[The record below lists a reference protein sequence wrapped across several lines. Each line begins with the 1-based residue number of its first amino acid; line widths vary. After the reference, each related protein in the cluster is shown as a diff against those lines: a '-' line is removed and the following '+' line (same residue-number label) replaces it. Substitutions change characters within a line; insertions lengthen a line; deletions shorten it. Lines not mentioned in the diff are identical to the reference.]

1 LAPRRIP
8 KISAPLPQLLDNHS
22 KTFPAS
28 PFVAMAGRAS
38 LNAKNLEALGTARLA
53 ALLLQHTEGN
63 AAARRVLRLA
73 LAEQRGPLEMA
84 QEVRR
89 RLAAVERSS
98 SWLDQKRRDAL
109 LADLDRQRQAIAG
122 PIAAHDPDLA
132 VELLWRFLD
141 LASSLQDRCDCS
153 DDAELPL
160 FHQASADLGQV
171 ACRVMGSTAALAEQV
186 AVALLEN
193 EGGEYDH
200 LIEHLKE
207 ALKPAGLEQLRQIME
222 AKRPPRRSDVKQADG
237 DTASFDGEE
246 DEAAEDGNGY
256 IYAPTFNSDYE
267 PGDDED
273 FEVEYDVDFEFDY
286 DNEIESG
293 YEQDGEDEDE
303 DDEDYDLDP
312 DPHDR
317 GQTVRLAMLA
327 IADALGDAE
336 AYLAEYRDHEPTAL
350 KRPLVAARI
359 AQRLTTAG
367 RAEEA
372 LALLDAAQ
380 PLPHQTPPGP
390 GPWIDARIAALE
402 QLERGAEAQQLR
414 WKFALVRLS
423 SQHLRDYLKRLPA
436 FEDGEA
442 QERALDLVLQHPY
455 LGPALEFL
463 HQWPD
468 RRRTARLILARP
480 DELVRA
486 DEKVLAVVAEALEA
500 EQPLAATL
508 CLRALIESIV
518 EQARSNRYRHAARH
532 LASCRRLAG
541 AVEAWGTIPDH
552 NTYLSDLLYA
562 YGHRAG
568 FMNQL
573 DPDSLFISKLPG
585 DQLEADW
592 RP

>member
-1 LAPRRIP
+1 
-8 KISAPLPQLLDNHS
+8 
-22 KTFPAS
+22 
-28 PFVAMAGRAS
+28 MAGRAS
-38 LNAKNLEALGTARLA
+38 LNAKNLEALGPARLA
-53 ALLLQHTEGN
+53 ELLLQHTEGN
-63 AAARRVLRLA
+63 AAARRALRLA
-73 LAEQRGPLEMA
+73 LAEQRGPLELA
-84 QEVRR
+84 QEVRKQ
-89 RLAAVERSS
+89 LAAVERSS

-109 LADLDRQRQAIAG
+109 LADLDRQRQAMVG

-171 ACRVMGSTAALAEQV
+171 ACRAKGSTAALAEQL
-186 AVALLEN
+186 AAALLEN
-193 EGGEYDH
+193 EGGQYDH

-207 ALKPAGLEQLRQIME
+207 ALKPEGLEQLRQMME
-222 AKRPPRRSDVKQADG
+222 AKRPPRRSDVKHADEEA
-237 DTASFDGEE
+237 ASFDGEE

-256 IYAPTFNSDYE
+256 IDAPAFNSDYE
-267 PGDDED
+267 PDGDED
-273 FEVEYDVDFEFDY
+273 FEVECDVDFESDY
-286 DNEIESG
+286 DDERESG
-293 YEQDGEDEDE
+293 YEEDDE
-303 DDEDYDLDP
+303 DEDYDLDP

-359 AQRLTTAG
+359 AQRLTAAG

-372 LALLDAAQ
+372 LALLDAAKPSADQ
-380 PLPHQTPPGP
+380 APPGP
-390 GPWIDARIAALE
+390 GPWIDARIAALD
-402 QLERGAEAQQLR
+402 QLERGEEAQQVR
-414 WKFALVRLS
+414 WRFALLRLS
-423 SQHLRDYLKRLPA
+423 SQHLRDHLKRLPA

-442 QERALDLVLQHPY
+442 QEQALDLVLQHPY

-463 HQWPD
+463 HHWPD
-468 RRRTARLILARP
+468 RRRAARLILARP

-486 DEKVLAVVAEALEA
+486 DEKVLGVVAEALEA

-508 CLRALIESIV
+508 CLRALIEAIV
-518 EQARSNRYRHAARH
+518 EQARSNRYRHAVRH

-541 AVEAWGTIPDH
+541 AIEAWGAIPDH
-552 NTYLSDLLYA
+552 NTYVMDLLHA
-562 YGHRAG
+562 YGRRMG
-568 FMNQL
+568 FLTKL
-573 DPDSLFISKLPG
+573 DFDNLLLDELPVN
-585 DQLEADW
+585 QLEADW
-592 RP
+592 GP

>member
-1 LAPRRIP
+1 
-8 KISAPLPQLLDNHS
+8 
-22 KTFPAS
+22 
-28 PFVAMAGRAS
+28 MAGRAS

-63 AAARRVLRLA
+63 AAARRALRLA
-73 LAEQRGPLEMA
+73 LAEQRGPLELA
-84 QEVRR
+84 QEVRK

-153 DDAELPL
+153 DGAELPL

-171 ACRVMGSTAALAEQV
+171 ACRAKGSTAALAEQV
-186 AVALLEN
+186 AAALLEN
-193 EGGEYDH
+193 EGGEVDH

-207 ALKPAGLEQLRQIME
+207 ALQPDGLEQLRQIME

-237 DTASFDGEE
+237 EAASFDGDDE
-246 DEAAEDGNGY
+246 DEPAADGDSY

-267 PGDDED
+267 PVDDED
-273 FEVEYDVDFEFDY
+273 FDVDFELD
-286 DNEIESG
+286 DDDESESG
-293 YEQDGEDEDE
+293 YQAYDEDE
-303 DDEDYDLDP
+303 DGEDEDYDLDP
-312 DPHDR
+312 DPRDR

-350 KRPLVAARI
+350 KRPLVAARV
-359 AQRLTTAG
+359 AQRLTAAG

-390 GPWIDARIAALE
+390 GPWIDARIAALD
-402 QLERGAEAQQLR
+402 QLERGEEAQQLR
-414 WKFALVRLS
+414 WKFGLLRLS
-423 SQHLRDYLKRLPA
+423 NQHLRDYLKRLPA

-468 RRRTARLILARP
+468 RRRAARLILARP
-480 DELVRA
+480 AELERA
-486 DEKVLAVVAEALEA
+486 DEKVLGVVAEALEA

-508 CLRALIESIV
+508 CLRALIEAIV
-518 EQARSNRYRHAARH
+518 EQARSNRYRHAVRH

-541 AVEAWGTIPDH
+541 AIEAWGAIPDH
-552 NTYLSDLLYA
+552 NTYISELLYA

-573 DPDSLFISKLPG
+573 DSDILLLPELPEE
-585 DQLEADW
+585 QLEADW
-592 RP
+592 EP

>member
-1 LAPRRIP
+1 
-8 KISAPLPQLLDNHS
+8 
-22 KTFPAS
+22 
-28 PFVAMAGRAS
+28 MAGRAS
-38 LNAKNLEALGTARLA
+38 LNAKNLEALGPARLA

-63 AAARRVLRLA
+63 AAARRALRLA
-73 LAEQRGPLEMA
+73 LAEQQGPLEMA
-84 QEVRR
+84 QEVCK
-89 RLAAVERSS
+89 RLAAVERSG

-141 LASSLQDRCDCS
+141 LAKSLADRCHCS

-171 ACRVMGSTAALAEQV
+171 ACRAKGSTAALAEQV
-186 AVALLEN
+186 AAALLEN
-193 EGGEYDH
+193 DIGQYDH

-207 ALKPAGLEQLRQIME
+207 ALKPEGLEQLRQMME
-222 AKRPPRRSDVKQADG
+222 AHRPPRRSDAKQADG
-237 DTASFDGEE
+237 EAASFDGEE
-246 DEAAEDGNGY
+246 EDDEEAANGDGSIGTPY
-256 IYAPTFNSDYE
+256 
-267 PGDDED
+267 
-273 FEVEYDVDFEFDY
+273 FDGR
-286 DNEIESG
+286 DWLV
-293 YEQDGEDEDE
+293 DE
-303 DDEDYDLDP
+303 DDFGADFEPDFDSDDDEADYEADDPDLDP
-312 DPHDR
+312 NPHDR

-336 AYLAEYRDHEPTAL
+336 AYLAEYRDHQPAAL
-350 KRPLVAARI
+350 KQPLVAARV
-359 AQRLTTAG
+359 AQRLTAAG

-390 GPWIDARIAALE
+390 GPWIDARIAALD
-402 QLERGAEAQQLR
+402 QLERGEEAQQLR
-414 WKFALVRLS
+414 WRFALLRLS
-423 SQHLRDYLKRLPA
+423 SQHLRDHLKRLPA

-480 DELVRA
+480 AELERA
-486 DEKVLAVVAEALEA
+486 DEKVLGVVAEALEA

-508 CLRALIESIV
+508 CLRVLIEAIV
-518 EQARSNRYRHAARH
+518 EQARSNRYRHAVRH

-541 AVEAWGTIPDH
+541 AIEAWGEIPDH
-552 NTYLSDLLYA
+552 NTYIMDLLYA
-562 YGHRAG
+562 YVHRMG
-568 FMNQL
+568 FLTKL
-573 DPDSLFISKLPG
+573 DFDNLLLDELPEN
-585 DQLEADW
+585 QLEADW
-592 RP
+592 GP

>member
-1 LAPRRIP
+1 
-8 KISAPLPQLLDNHS
+8 
-22 KTFPAS
+22 
-28 PFVAMAGRAS
+28 MAGRAS
-38 LNAKNLEALGTARLA
+38 LNAKNLEALGPARLA
-53 ALLLQHTEGN
+53 ELLLQHTEGN
-63 AAARRVLRLA
+63 AAARRALRLA

-84 QEVRR
+84 QEVRK

-171 ACRVMGSTAALAEQV
+171 ACRAKGSTAALAEQV
-186 AVALLEN
+186 AAALLEN
-193 EGGEYDH
+193 EGGEVDH

-207 ALKPAGLEQLRQIME
+207 ALKPEGLEQLRQMME
-222 AKRPPRRSDVKQADG
+222 AKRPPRRSDVKQAAG
-237 DTASFDGEE
+237 EAASFDGED
-246 DEAAEDGNGY
+246 DEAAQDDNDY

-267 PGDDED
+267 PDDDED
-273 FEVEYDVDFEFDY
+273 FEAEYDVDFESDY
-286 DNEIESG
+286 DDESESG
-293 YEQDGEDEDE
+293 YEE

-312 DPHDR
+312 DPYDR

-336 AYLAEYRDHEPTAL
+336 AYLAEYRDHQPTAL
-350 KRPLVAARI
+350 KRPLVAARV
-359 AQRLTTAG
+359 AQRLTAAG

-372 LALLDAAQ
+372 LALLDAAK
-380 PLPHQTPPGP
+380 PSADQTPPGP
-390 GPWIDARIAALE
+390 GPWIDARIAALD
-402 QLERGAEAQQLR
+402 QLERGEEAQQLR
-414 WKFALVRLS
+414 RTFGLLRLS

-463 HQWPD
+463 HHWPD

-480 DELVRA
+480 AELDRA
-486 DEKVLAVVAEALEA
+486 DEQLLGVVAEALEA

-518 EQARSNRYRHAARH
+518 EQARSNHYRHAVRH

-541 AVEAWGTIPDH
+541 AIEAWGAIPDH
-552 NTYLSDLLYA
+552 NTYISELLYA

-573 DPDSLFISKLPG
+573 DSDILLLPELPEE
-585 DQLEADW
+585 QLEADW
-592 RP
+592 GP

>member
-1 LAPRRIP
+1 
-8 KISAPLPQLLDNHS
+8 
-22 KTFPAS
+22 
-28 PFVAMAGRAS
+28 MAGRAS

-63 AAARRVLRLA
+63 AAARRALRLA

-84 QEVRR
+84 QEVRK

-153 DDAELPL
+153 DEGELPL

-171 ACRVMGSTAALAEQV
+171 ACRAKGSTAVLAEQV
-186 AVALLEN
+186 AAALLEN
-193 EGGEYDH
+193 EGGEVDH

-207 ALKPAGLEQLRQIME
+207 ALKPEGLEQLRQIME
-222 AKRPPRRSDVKQADG
+222 AKRPPRRSDAKQADAE
-237 DTASFDGEE
+237 DANFDGEE
-246 DEAAEDGNGY
+246 DE
-256 IYAPTFNSDYE
+256 
-267 PGDDED
+267 
-273 FEVEYDVDFEFDY
+273 
-286 DNEIESG
+286 
-293 YEQDGEDEDE
+293 DEDE
-303 DDEDYDLDP
+303 ADGDGSIGTAYFDGRDWLVDEDDFGADFEPDFDSDDDEADDDEAEYEADDDDPDLDP
-312 DPHDR
+312 NPHDR

-350 KRPLVAARI
+350 KRPLVAARV
-359 AQRLTTAG
+359 AQRLTAAG

-380 PLPHQTPPGP
+380 PLPHQTPPGH
-390 GPWIDARIAALE
+390 GPWIDARIAALD
-402 QLERGAEAQQLR
+402 QLKRGEEAQQLR
-414 WKFALVRLS
+414 WKFALLRLS
-423 SQHLRDYLKRLPA
+423 NQHLRDHLKRLPA

-442 QERALDLVLQHPY
+442 QERALDLVLEHPY
-455 LGPALEFL
+455 LGSALEFL
-463 HQWPD
+463 HHWPD
-468 RRRTARLILARP
+468 RRRCASLILARP
-480 DELVRA
+480 AELDHA
-486 DEKVLAVVAEALEA
+486 DEKVLSAVAEALEVD
-500 EQPLAATL
+500 QPLAATF
-508 CLRALIESIV
+508 CLRAMIESIL
-518 EQARSNRYRHAARH
+518 ENARSNRYRHAVRH

-541 AVEAWGTIPDH
+541 AIGVWGAIPDH
-552 NTYLSDLLYA
+552 NTYLSELLYA

-573 DPDSLFISKLPG
+573 DSDILLLPELPG
-585 DQLEADW
+585 GQL
-592 RP
+592 

>member
-1 LAPRRIP
+1 VHSGFKRFP
-8 KISAPLPQLLDNHS
+8 SQSFLLLH
-22 KTFPAS
+22 
-28 PFVAMAGRAS
+28 PFIAMAGRAS

-63 AAARRVLRLA
+63 AAARRALRLA

-84 QEVRR
+84 QEVRK
-89 RLAAVERSS
+89 RLAAVERSN

-141 LASSLQDRCDCS
+141 LASSLQDRCDCR

-171 ACRVMGSTAALAEQV
+171 ACRAKGSTAALAEQV

-207 ALKPAGLEQLRQIME
+207 ALKPDGLRLLRQMMD

-237 DTASFDGEE
+237 EDASFDGED
-246 DEAAEDGNGY
+246 DETAEDGNGY
-256 IYAPTFNSDYE
+256 IYVPTFNSDYE
-267 PGDDED
+267 PDDDEG
-273 FEVEYDVDFEFDY
+273 FKAGYAVDFESDY
-286 DNEIESG
+286 DDENGSG
-293 YEQDGEDEDE
+293 YQEDGEDEDDECVDE
-303 DDEDYDLDP
+303 DQDYDLDP

-336 AYLAEYRDHEPTAL
+336 AYLAEDRDHEPTAL

-359 AQRLTTAG
+359 AQRLTAAG
-367 RAEEA
+367 RAEES

-390 GPWIDARIAALE
+390 GPWIDARIAALD

-463 HQWPD
+463 NQWPD
-468 RRRTARLILARP
+468 RRRAARLILARP

-486 DEKVLAVVAEALEA
+486 DEKVLGVVAEALEA

-508 CLRALIESIV
+508 CLRALIEAIV
-518 EQARSNRYRHAARH
+518 EQARSNRYRHAVRH

-541 AVEAWGTIPDH
+541 AIEAWGAIPDH
-552 NTYLSDLLYA
+552 NTYISELLYA

-573 DPDSLFISKLPG
+573 DSDILLLHELPG
-585 DQLEADW
+585 EQLAAD
-592 RP
+592 

>member
-1 LAPRRIP
+1 
-8 KISAPLPQLLDNHS
+8 
-22 KTFPAS
+22 
-28 PFVAMAGRAS
+28 MAGRAS

-63 AAARRVLRLA
+63 AAARRALRLA

-84 QEVRR
+84 QEVRK

-171 ACRVMGSTAALAEQV
+171 ACRAKGSTAALAEQV
-186 AVALLEN
+186 AAALLEN

-200 LIEHLKE
+200 LIEHLKG
-207 ALKPAGLEQLRQIME
+207 ALKPEGLGQLRQIME
-222 AKRPPRRSDVKQADG
+222 AQRPLRRSDAKQADG
-237 DTASFDGEE
+237 EAASFDGEE

-267 PGDDED
+267 PDDDEG
-273 FEVEYDVDFEFDY
+273 FEAEYDVDFESDY
-286 DNEIESG
+286 DDENGSG
-293 YEQDGEDEDE
+293 YQEDGEDEDDEYE
-303 DDEDYDLDP
+303 DEDQDYDLDP
-312 DPHDR
+312 DPRDR

-359 AQRLTTAG
+359 AQRLTAAG
-367 RAEEA
+367 RAEES

-390 GPWIDARIAALE
+390 GPWIDARIAALD

-468 RRRTARLILARP
+468 RRRAARLILARP

-486 DEKVLAVVAEALEA
+486 DEKVLGVVAEALEA

-518 EQARSNRYRHAARH
+518 EQARSNRYRHAVRY

-541 AVEAWGTIPDH
+541 AIEAWGAIPDH
-552 NTYLSDLLYA
+552 NSYINELLYA
-562 YGHRAG
+562 YGHRVG

-573 DPDSLFISKLPG
+573 DPDTLLVPKLPG
-585 DQLEADW
+585 DQLAADW

>member
-1 LAPRRIP
+1 
-8 KISAPLPQLLDNHS
+8 
-22 KTFPAS
+22 
-28 PFVAMAGRAS
+28 MAGRAS
-38 LNAKNLEALGTARLA
+38 LNAKNLEALGAARLA
-53 ALLLQHTEGN
+53 ALLLLHTEGN
-63 AAARRVLRLA
+63 AAARRALRLA

-84 QEVRR
+84 QEVRK

-109 LADLDRQRQAIAG
+109 LADLDRQRQAITG

-171 ACRVMGSTAALAEQV
+171 ACRAKGSTAALAEQV
-186 AVALLEN
+186 AAALLEN
-193 EGGEYDH
+193 EGGEVDH

-207 ALKPAGLEQLRQIME
+207 ALKPEGLEQLRQLME
-222 AKRPPRRSDVKQADG
+222 ANRPPRRSDVKQADG
-237 DTASFDGEE
+237 EAASFDGEA

-256 IYAPTFNSDYE
+256 IYVPTFNSDYE
-267 PGDDED
+267 PGDDEG
-273 FEVEYDVDFEFDY
+273 FDVDFESDC
-286 DNEIESG
+286 DDECELG
-293 YEQDGEDEDE
+293 YEE

-350 KRPLVAARI
+350 KRPLVAARV
-359 AQRLTTAG
+359 AQRLTAAG

-390 GPWIDARIAALE
+390 GPWIDARIGALE

-414 WKFALVRLS
+414 WKFALLRLS
-423 SQHLRDYLKRLPA
+423 SQHLCDYLKRLPA

-468 RRRTARLILARP
+468 RRRAARLILARP

-486 DEKVLAVVAEALEA
+486 DEKVLGVVAEALAA

-508 CLRALIESIV
+508 CLRALIETIL
-518 EQARSNRYRHAARH
+518 EQARSNRYRHAVRH

-541 AVEAWGTIPDH
+541 AIEAWGAIPDH
-552 NTYLSDLLYA
+552 NSYINELLYA
-562 YGHRAG
+562 YGHRVG

-573 DPDSLFISKLPG
+573 DSDILLLPELPG
-585 DQLEADW
+585 EQLAADW
-592 RP
+592 GP

>member
-1 LAPRRIP
+1 
-8 KISAPLPQLLDNHS
+8 
-22 KTFPAS
+22 
-28 PFVAMAGRAS
+28 MAGRAS

-53 ALLLQHTEGN
+53 ALLLLHTEGN
-63 AAARRVLRLA
+63 AAARRALRLA

-84 QEVRR
+84 QEVRK

-141 LASSLQDRCDCS
+141 LASSLQVRCDCS

-171 ACRVMGSTAALAEQV
+171 ACRAKGSTVALAEQV
-186 AVALLEN
+186 ATALLEN
-193 EGGEYDH
+193 EGGEVDH

-207 ALKPAGLEQLRQIME
+207 ALKPEGLEQLRQLME
-222 AKRPPRRSDVKQADG
+222 ANRPPRRSDVKQADG
-237 DTASFDGEE
+237 EAASFDGEA

-273 FEVEYDVDFEFDY
+273 FDVDFESDC
-286 DNEIESG
+286 DDESESG
-293 YEQDGEDEDE
+293 YEE

-350 KRPLVAARI
+350 KRPLVAARV
-359 AQRLTTAG
+359 AQRLTAAG

-390 GPWIDARIAALE
+390 GPWIDASIGALE

-414 WKFALVRLS
+414 WKFALLRLS
-423 SQHLRDYLKRLPA
+423 SQHLCDYLKRLPA

-486 DEKVLAVVAEALEA
+486 DEKVLGVVAEALAA

-508 CLRALIESIV
+508 CLRALIETIL
-518 EQARSNRYRHAARH
+518 EQARSNRYRHAVRH

-541 AVEAWGTIPDH
+541 AIEAWGAIPDH
-552 NTYLSDLLYA
+552 NSYINELLYA
-562 YGHRAG
+562 YGHRVG

-573 DPDSLFISKLPG
+573 DSDILLLPELPG
-585 DQLEADW
+585 EQLAADW
-592 RP
+592 GP

>member
-1 LAPRRIP
+1 
-8 KISAPLPQLLDNHS
+8 
-22 KTFPAS
+22 
-28 PFVAMAGRAS
+28 MAGRAS

-53 ALLLQHTEGN
+53 ALLLQHTQGN
-63 AAARRVLRLA
+63 AAARRALRLA

-84 QEVRR
+84 QEVRK

-109 LADLDRQRQAIAG
+109 LADLDRQRLAIAG

-153 DDAELPL
+153 DEGELPL

-171 ACRVMGSTAALAEQV
+171 ACRAKGSTAALAEQV
-186 AVALLEN
+186 AAALLEN

-207 ALKPAGLEQLRQIME
+207 ALKPEGLEQLRQIME
-222 AKRPPRRSDVKQADG
+222 AKRPPPRSDVKQADG
-237 DTASFDGEE
+237 EAASF
-246 DEAAEDGNGY
+246 
-256 IYAPTFNSDYE
+256 
-267 PGDDED
+267 
-273 FEVEYDVDFEFDY
+273 
-286 DNEIESG
+286 
-293 YEQDGEDEDE
+293 DGEDEDE
-303 DDEDYDLDP
+303 AADEAATDGDGSIGTPYFDGRDWLVDDDDFDADFEPDFDLDDEAYDDEAEYTANDDDPDLDP
-312 DPHDR
+312 DPYDLR
-317 GQTVRLAMLA
+317 QTVRLAMLA
-327 IADALGDAE
+327 IADALGNAE

-350 KRPLVAARI
+350 KRPLVAARV
-359 AQRLTTAG
+359 AQRLTAAG

-390 GPWIDARIAALE
+390 GPWIDARIAALD
-402 QLERGAEAQQLR
+402 QLERSAEAQQLR
-414 WKFALVRLS
+414 WKFALLRLS

-468 RRRTARLILARP
+468 RRRAARLILARP
-480 DELVRA
+480 AELERA
-486 DEKVLAVVAEALEA
+486 DEKLLGVVAEALEA

-508 CLRALIESIV
+508 CLRALIEAIV
-518 EQARSNRYRHAARH
+518 EQARSNRYRHAVRH

-541 AVEAWGTIPDH
+541 AIEAWGAIPDH
-552 NTYLSDLLYA
+552 NTYISELLYA

-573 DPDSLFISKLPG
+573 DSDILLLPELPEE
-585 DQLEADW
+585 QLEADW
-592 RP
+592 EP

>member
-1 LAPRRIP
+1 
-8 KISAPLPQLLDNHS
+8 
-22 KTFPAS
+22 
-28 PFVAMAGRAS
+28 MAGRAS

-63 AAARRVLRLA
+63 AAARRALRLA

-84 QEVRR
+84 QEVRK
-89 RLAAVERSS
+89 RLAAVERSN
-98 SWLDQKRRDAL
+98 SWLDQKRRDVL

-122 PIAAHDPDLA
+122 PIAAHDHDLA

-171 ACRVMGSTAALAEQV
+171 ACRAKGSTAALAEQV

-207 ALKPAGLEQLRQIME
+207 ALKPDGLRLLRQMME

-237 DTASFDGEE
+237 EAASFDGED
-246 DEAAEDGNGY
+246 DETAEDGNGY
-256 IYAPTFNSDYE
+256 TYAPTFNSGYE
-267 PGDDED
+267 PDDDEG
-273 FEVEYDVDFEFDY
+273 FKAGYDVDFESDY
-286 DNEIESG
+286 DDENWSG
-293 YEQDGEDEDE
+293 YQEDGEDEDDEYADE
-303 DDEDYDLDP
+303 DQDYDLDP
-312 DPHDR
+312 DPSDR

-350 KRPLVAARI
+350 KRPLVAARV

-367 RAEEA
+367 RAAEA

-390 GPWIDARIAALE
+390 GPWIDARIAALD
-402 QLERGAEAQQLR
+402 QLERGEEAQQMR
-414 WKFALVRLS
+414 WKFALLRLS

-463 HQWPD
+463 HQWHD
-468 RRRTARLILARP
+468 RRRCASLILARP
-480 DELVRA
+480 DELARA
-486 DEKVLAVVAEALEA
+486 DEKVLGVVAEALEA
-500 EQPLAATL
+500 DQPLAATL
-508 CLRALIESIV
+508 CLRALIEAIL
-518 EQARSNRYRHAARH
+518 ENARSNRYRHAVRH

-541 AVEAWGTIPDH
+541 AIEAWGTIPDH
-552 NTYLSDLLYA
+552 NTYISELLYA
-562 YGHRAG
+562 YGNRAG
-568 FMNQL
+568 FINQL

>member
-1 LAPRRIP
+1 
-8 KISAPLPQLLDNHS
+8 
-22 KTFPAS
+22 
-28 PFVAMAGRAS
+28 MAGRAS

-53 ALLLQHTEGN
+53 ALLLLHTEGN
-63 AAARRVLRLA
+63 AVARRALRLA
-73 LAEQRGPLEMA
+73 LAEQQGPLEMA
-84 QEVRR
+84 QEVRK

-109 LADLDRQRQAIAG
+109 LADLDRQRQAMVG

-153 DDAELPL
+153 DEAELPL

-171 ACRVMGSTAALAEQV
+171 ACRAKGSTAALAEQV
-186 AVALLEN
+186 AAALLEN

-207 ALKPAGLEQLRQIME
+207 ALKPDGLEQLRQMME
-222 AKRPPRRSDVKQADG
+222 AKRPRRRSDVKQADG
-237 DTASFDGEE
+237 EAASFDGDDE

-267 PGDDED
+267 PDGDEG
-273 FEVEYDVDFEFDY
+273 FEVEYDVDFESDY
-286 DNEIESG
+286 DDESEFG
-293 YEQDGEDEDE
+293 YQEDGEDE

-312 DPHDR
+312 DPRDR

-336 AYLAEYRDHEPTAL
+336 AYLAEYRDHDPTAL

-359 AQRLTTAG
+359 AQRLSAAG
-367 RAEEA
+367 RAAEA

-390 GPWIDARIAALE
+390 GPWIDARIAALD
-402 QLERGAEAQQLR
+402 QLERGEEAQQLR
-414 WKFALVRLS
+414 WKFALLRLS
-423 SQHLRDYLKRLPA
+423 NQHLRDYLKRLPA

-468 RRRTARLILARP
+468 RRRCARLILARP
-480 DELVRA
+480 AELDRA
-486 DEKVLAVVAEALEA
+486 DEKVLGVVAEALEA

-518 EQARSNRYRHAARH
+518 EQARSNRYRHAVRH

-541 AVEAWGTIPDH
+541 AIEAWGAIPDH
-552 NTYLSDLLYA
+552 NTYISDLLHA
-562 YGHRAG
+562 YGHRMG
-568 FMNQL
+568 FLTKL
-573 DPDSLFISKLPG
+573 DFDNLLLDELPVN
-585 DQLEADW
+585 QLEADW
-592 RP
+592 EP

>member
-1 LAPRRIP
+1 
-8 KISAPLPQLLDNHS
+8 
-22 KTFPAS
+22 
-28 PFVAMAGRAS
+28 MAGRAS

-53 ALLLQHTEGN
+53 ELLLQHTEGN
-63 AAARRVLRLA
+63 AAARRALRLA

-84 QEVRR
+84 QEVRK

-109 LADLDRQRQAIAG
+109 LADLDRQRQAIVG
-122 PIAAHDPDLA
+122 PIATHDPDLA

-153 DDAELPL
+153 DEGELPL

-171 ACRVMGSTAALAEQV
+171 ACRAKGSTAALAEQV
-186 AVALLEN
+186 GAALLEN

-200 LIEHLKE
+200 LIAHLKD
-207 ALKPAGLEQLRQIME
+207 ALKPEGLQQLRQMME
-222 AKRPPRRSDVKQADG
+222 TQRPLRRRDVKQAVG
-237 DTASFDGEE
+237 EAASFDGDEE
-246 DEAAEDGNGY
+246 DEEAADGDGSIGTPYFDGRDWLVDEDDFG
-256 IYAPTFNSDYE
+256 ADFEPDFNSD
-267 PGDDED
+267 DDEAD
-273 FEVEYDVDFEFDY
+273 
-286 DNEIESG
+286 
-293 YEQDGEDEDE
+293 
-303 DDEDYDLDP
+303 DDEADYEADDNDPDLDP
-312 DPHDR
+312 NPHDR

-336 AYLAEYRDHEPTAL
+336 AYLAEYRAHQPAAL

-359 AQRLTTAG
+359 AQRLTAAG
-367 RAEEA
+367 RADEA

-390 GPWIDARIAALE
+390 GPWIDARIAALD
-402 QLERGAEAQQLR
+402 QLQRGEEAQQWR
-414 WKFALVRLS
+414 WRFGLLRLS
-423 SQHLRDYLKRLPA
+423 SQHLRDHLKRLPA

-463 HQWPD
+463 HHWPD
-468 RRRTARLILARP
+468 RRRCASLILARP
-480 DELVRA
+480 AELDRV
-486 DEKVLAVVAEALEA
+486 DEKVLGVVAEALEA

-518 EQARSNRYRHAARH
+518 ENARSNRYRHAVRH

-541 AVEAWGTIPDH
+541 AIKAWGTIPDH
-552 NTYLSDLLYA
+552 NTYISELLYA

-568 FMNQL
+568 FINQL
-573 DPDSLFISKLPG
+573 DPDNLLVTELPVN
-585 DQLEADW
+585 QLEADW
-592 RP
+592 GP

>member
-1 LAPRRIP
+1 
-8 KISAPLPQLLDNHS
+8 
-22 KTFPAS
+22 
-28 PFVAMAGRAS
+28 MAGRAS
-38 LNAKNLEALGTARLA
+38 LNAKNLEALGPARLA

-63 AAARRVLRLA
+63 AAARRALRLA
-73 LAEQRGPLEMA
+73 LAEQRGPLVMA
-84 QEVRR
+84 QEVRK

-132 VELLWRFLD
+132 LELLWRFLD

-153 DDAELPL
+153 DEAELPL

-171 ACRVMGSTAALAEQV
+171 ACRAMGSTAALAEQV
-186 AVALLEN
+186 AAALLEN

-207 ALKPAGLEQLRQIME
+207 ALKPEGLGQLRQLME
-222 AKRPPRRSDVKQADG
+222 AKRPLRRSDAKQADAE
-237 DTASFDGEE
+237 DASFDGEE

-267 PGDDED
+267 PDDD
-273 FEVEYDVDFEFDY
+273 KGFGVECEFDPEVDFESDFDDENGSSY
-286 DNEIESG
+286 QE
-293 YEQDGEDEDE
+293 DGEDEGDEYEDE
-303 DDEDYDLDP
+303 DQDCDLDP
-312 DPHDR
+312 DPRDR
-317 GQTVRLAMLA
+317 GQTVSLAMLA

-336 AYLAEYRDHEPTAL
+336 AYLAEYRDHEPIAL
-350 KRPLVAARI
+350 KRPLVAARV
-359 AQRLTTAG
+359 AQRLTAAG

-390 GPWIDARIAALE
+390 GPWIDARIAALD
-402 QLERGAEAQQLR
+402 QLERGEEAQQLR
-414 WKFALVRLS
+414 WRFALLRLS
-423 SQHLRDYLKRLPA
+423 NQHLRDYLKRMPA

-468 RRRTARLILARP
+468 RRRCATLILARP
-480 DELVRA
+480 AELDRA
-486 DEKVLAVVAEALEA
+486 DEQLLAAVAEALEA

-508 CLRALIESIV
+508 CLRALIETIL
-518 EQARSNRYRHAARH
+518 ENARSNRYRHAVRH
-532 LASCRRLAG
+532 LANCRRLAG
-541 AVEAWGTIPDH
+541 AIEAWGAIPDH
-552 NTYLSDLLYA
+552 NSYIRELLQA
-562 YGHRAG
+562 YGHRSG
-568 FMNQL
+568 FLNQL
-573 DPDSLFISKLPG
+573 DFDTLLLPELPE
-585 DQLEADW
+585 DQLAADW

>member
-1 LAPRRIP
+1 
-8 KISAPLPQLLDNHS
+8 
-22 KTFPAS
+22 
-28 PFVAMAGRAS
+28 MAGRAS
-38 LNAKNLEALGTARLA
+38 LNAKNLEALGPARLA
-53 ALLLQHTEGN
+53 ELLLQHTEGN
-63 AAARRVLRLA
+63 AAARRALRLA

-84 QEVRR
+84 QEVRK

-153 DDAELPL
+153 DEAELPL

-171 ACRVMGSTAALAEQV
+171 ACRAKGSTAALAEQV
-186 AVALLEN
+186 AAALLEN
-193 EGGEYDH
+193 EGDEVDH

-207 ALKPAGLEQLRQIME
+207 ALKPEGLEQLRQIME
-222 AKRPPRRSDVKQADG
+222 AKRPPRRRDAKQADG
-237 DTASFDGEE
+237 EAASFDGDDE
-246 DEAAEDGNGY
+246 DEATADGNAY

-267 PGDDED
+267 PVDDED
-273 FEVEYDVDFEFDY
+273 FDVDFELD
-286 DNEIESG
+286 DDDESESG
-293 YEQDGEDEDE
+293 YQAYDQDEDE
-303 DDEDYDLDP
+303 DGEDYDLDP
-312 DPHDR
+312 DPRDR

-336 AYLAEYRDHEPTAL
+336 AYLAEYRDHEPIAL

-367 RAEEA
+367 RPEEA

-390 GPWIDARIAALE
+390 GPWIDARIAALD
-402 QLERGAEAQQLR
+402 QLERGEEAQQMR
-414 WKFALVRLS
+414 WKFALLRLS
-423 SQHLRDYLKRLPA
+423 SQHLRDYLKRMPA

-442 QERALDLVLQHPY
+442 LERALDLVLQHPY

-468 RRRTARLILARP
+468 RRRCARLILARP
-480 DELVRA
+480 AELERA
-486 DEKVLAVVAEALEA
+486 DEKVLGVVAEALEA

-508 CLRALIESIV
+508 CLRALIEAIV
-518 EQARSNRYRHAARH
+518 EQARSNRYRHAVRH

-541 AVEAWGTIPDH
+541 AIEAWGAIPDH
-552 NTYLSDLLYA
+552 NTYISELLHA
-562 YGHRAG
+562 YGHRMG
-568 FMNQL
+568 FLTKL
-573 DPDSLFISKLPG
+573 DFDNLLLDELPVN
-585 DQLEADW
+585 QLEADW
-592 RP
+592 EP

>member
-1 LAPRRIP
+1 
-8 KISAPLPQLLDNHS
+8 
-22 KTFPAS
+22 
-28 PFVAMAGRAS
+28 MAGRAS

-53 ALLLQHTEGN
+53 ALLLQHTEGT
-63 AAARRVLRLA
+63 AAARRALRLA

-84 QEVRR
+84 QEVRM

-109 LADLDRQRQAIAG
+109 LADLDRQRQAMVG

-171 ACRVMGSTAALAEQV
+171 ACRAKGSTAALAEQV
-186 AVALLEN
+186 AAALLEN

-207 ALKPAGLEQLRQIME
+207 ALKPEGLVQLRQMME
-222 AKRPPRRSDVKQADG
+222 AQRPPRRSDVKQADG
-237 DTASFDGEE
+237 EATSFDGEE
-246 DEAAEDGNGY
+246 DEAADEAADDGNGY
-256 IYAPTFNSDYE
+256 IHAPIFNSDYE
-267 PGDDED
+267 PDGDED
-273 FEVEYDVDFEFDY
+273 FEVEYEFDLEVDFESDY
-286 DNEIESG
+286 DDESESG
-293 YEQDGEDEDE
+293 YEE

-312 DPHDR
+312 NPHDR

-336 AYLAEYRDHEPTAL
+336 AYLAEYREHEPIAL
-350 KRPLVAARI
+350 KRPLVAARV
-359 AQRLTTAG
+359 AQRLTAAG
-367 RAEEA
+367 RAAEA
-372 LALLDAAQ
+372 LALLDTAQ

-390 GPWIDARIAALE
+390 GPWIDARIAALD
-402 QLERGAEAQQLR
+402 QLERGEEAQQLR
-414 WKFALVRLS
+414 WRFGLLRLS
-423 SQHLRDYLKRLPA
+423 SQHLRDHLKRLPA

-442 QERALDLVLQHPY
+442 QERALDLVLEHPY

-463 HQWPD
+463 HHWPD
-468 RRRTARLILARP
+468 RRRCASLILARP
-480 DELVRA
+480 DELDHA
-486 DEKVLAVVAEALEA
+486 DEKVLSAVAEALEA

-518 EQARSNRYRHAARH
+518 EQARSNRYRHAVRH

-541 AVEAWGTIPDH
+541 AIDAWGTIPDH
-552 NTYLSDLLYA
+552 NSYINELLYA
-562 YGHRAG
+562 YGNRVG

-573 DPDSLFISKLPG
+573 DPDTLFISKLPG

>member
-1 LAPRRIP
+1 
-8 KISAPLPQLLDNHS
+8 
-22 KTFPAS
+22 
-28 PFVAMAGRAS
+28 MAGRAS
-38 LNAKNLEALGTARLA
+38 LNAKNLEALGPARLA

-63 AAARRVLRLA
+63 AAARRALRLA

-84 QEVRR
+84 QEVRK

-171 ACRVMGSTAALAEQV
+171 ACRAKGSTAALAEQV
-186 AVALLEN
+186 AAALLEN
-193 EGGEYDH
+193 EGGEYNH

-207 ALKPAGLEQLRQIME
+207 ALKPEGLEQLRQMME
-222 AKRPPRRSDVKQADG
+222 AQRPPRRSDVKQADG
-237 DTASFDGEE
+237 EATSFDGEE
-246 DEAAEDGNGY
+246 DEAADEAADDGNGY
-256 IYAPTFNSDYE
+256 IHAPIFNSDYE
-267 PGDDED
+267 PDGDED
-273 FEVEYDVDFEFDY
+273 FEVEYEFDLEVDFESDY
-286 DNEIESG
+286 DDESESG
-293 YEQDGEDEDE
+293 YEE
-303 DDEDYDLDP
+303 DDDDYDLDP

-327 IADALGDAE
+327 IADAMGDAE

-350 KRPLVAARI
+350 KRPLVAARV
-359 AQRLTTAG
+359 AQRLTAAG

-372 LALLDAAQ
+372 LALLDAAK
-380 PLPHQTPPGP
+380 PSADQTPPGP
-390 GPWIDARIAALE
+390 GPWIDARIAALD
-402 QLERGAEAQQLR
+402 QLERGEEAQQLR
-414 WKFALVRLS
+414 WRFGLLRLS
-423 SQHLRDYLKRLPA
+423 SQHLRDHLKRLPA

-463 HQWPD
+463 HHWPD
-468 RRRTARLILARP
+468 RRRCASLILARP
-480 DELVRA
+480 AELDRA
-486 DEKVLAVVAEALEA
+486 DEKVLAAVAEALETD
-500 EQPLAATL
+500 QPLAATF
-508 CLRALIESIV
+508 CLRAMIEAIL
-518 EQARSNRYRHAARH
+518 ENARSNRYRHAVRH
-532 LASCRRLAG
+532 LTSCRRLAG
-541 AVEAWGTIPDH
+541 AVEAWGAIPDH
-552 NTYLSDLLYA
+552 NTYISELLYA

-573 DPDSLFISKLPG
+573 DFDTLLLAELPG
-585 DQLEADW
+585 GQL
-592 RP
+592 